1 MISEKII
8 NIDNRSFI
16 VKQVVRDG
24 SLTDEQMQQ
33 IKKRLNSDIILKSND
48 GRFLICDEI
57 VDAIII
63 ETPEI
68 KNSEIITEST

>member
-16 VKQVVRDG
+16 VKQVIRDG

-33 IKKRLNSDIILKSND
+33 VKKRLNSDIILKSND

>member
-16 VKQVVRDG
+16 VKQVIRDG

-33 IKKRLNSDIILKSND
+33 VKKRLNSDIILKSND

-63 ETPEI
+63 ETPKI